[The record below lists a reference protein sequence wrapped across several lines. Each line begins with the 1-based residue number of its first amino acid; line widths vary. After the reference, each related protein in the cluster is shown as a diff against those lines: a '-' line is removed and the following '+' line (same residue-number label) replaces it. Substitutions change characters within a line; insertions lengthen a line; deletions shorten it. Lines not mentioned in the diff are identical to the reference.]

1 MKLFGSRIGYKSLAG
16 SISSLGLL
24 LTLAC
29 GYVASPVEP
38 EATTATAVGPTVES
52 AAAASPTAEERGT
65 TPDSLPTES
74 ASPESPSVWG
84 YVESGPASY
93 VIGNKV
99 GERIPDF
106 AITLVDGSTV
116 TSGEILAQE
125 RPTFLFFFETW

>member
-1 MKLFGSRIGYKSLAG
+1 MKLFGSGIGYKSLAG

-29 GYVASPVEP
+29 GSVVSPVEP

-52 AAAASPTAEERGT
+52 AAPASPTA
-65 TPDSLPTES
+65 PVV
-74 ASPESPSVWG
+74 PSETAG
-84 YVESGPASY
+84 VEPVPASY
-93 VIGNKV
+93 VVGNDV

-116 TSGEILAQE
+116 TSGELLAQE
-125 RPTFLFFFETW
+125 QPTFLFFFETW